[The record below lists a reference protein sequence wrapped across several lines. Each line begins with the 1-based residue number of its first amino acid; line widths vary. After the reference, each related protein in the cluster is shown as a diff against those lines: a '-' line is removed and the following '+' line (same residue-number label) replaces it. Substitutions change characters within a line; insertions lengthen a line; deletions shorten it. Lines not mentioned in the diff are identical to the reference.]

1 MTTNNSK
8 STNTEV
14 DDFTF
19 REREGLDN
27 VVMDKINDSSI
38 HEEYSVHGNQLILS
52 KESFGVWLS
61 IIRRLLI
68 R

>member
-1 MTTNNSK
+1 M
-8 STNTEV
+8 

-52 KESFGVWLS
+52 KESFGV
-61 IIRRLLI
+61 
-68 R
+68 